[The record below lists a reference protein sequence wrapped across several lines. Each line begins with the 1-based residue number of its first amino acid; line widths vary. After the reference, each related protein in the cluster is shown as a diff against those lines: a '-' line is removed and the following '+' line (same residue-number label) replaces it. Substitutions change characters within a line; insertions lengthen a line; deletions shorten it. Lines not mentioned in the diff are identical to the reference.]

1 MHLSLLFYFSLG
13 VLPALDLSKGIS
25 RNLFVEV
32 VKNRTWARNQNSQI
46 LEFVI
51 YEYTDW
57 SNASDPHLLRQQFI
71 DLNTDV
77 NFKAP
82 AIQSANAFVKKE
94 SPTYVYQLE
103 LAAKRPSPTFPPV
116 PSWMGIYHGADLLY
130 MFGFTLLMHEN
141 FTTAAEVTL
150 SKNMMTLWSN
160 FAKTG

>member
-1 MHLSLLFYFSLG
+1 M
-13 VLPALDLSKGIS
+13 I
-25 RNLFVEV
+25 
-32 VKNRTWARNQNSQI
+32 KNRTWARNQNSQI

-57 SNASDPHLLRQQFI
+57 SNASDTHLLRQQFI

>member
-1 MHLSLLFYFSLG
+1 M
-13 VLPALDLSKGIS
+13 I
-25 RNLFVEV
+25 
-32 VKNRTWARNQNSQI
+32 KNRTWARNQNWQI
-46 LEFVI
+46 HEFVI

-57 SNASDPHLLRQQFI
+57 SNSTDPHLLRQQFI

-82 AIQSANAFVKKE
+82 AIQSANAFVKEE

-103 LAAKRPSPTFPPV
+103 IAAKRPSASFPPV

-130 MFGFTLLMHEN
+130 MFGFPLIKKEN
-141 FTTAAEVTL
+141 FATAAEITL
-150 SKNMMTLWSN
+150 SKDMMTLWSN